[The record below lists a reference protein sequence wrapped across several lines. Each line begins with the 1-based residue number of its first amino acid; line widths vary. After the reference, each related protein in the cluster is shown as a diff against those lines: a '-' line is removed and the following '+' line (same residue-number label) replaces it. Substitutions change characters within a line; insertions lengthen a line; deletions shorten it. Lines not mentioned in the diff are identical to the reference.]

1 MNIVNF
7 TPVTALTGG
16 LLIGLSVALFFI
28 LNGRMIGISGIASN
42 FLISKDNRI
51 DNFLF
56 LVGLI
61 LGPFIYNLISGKE
74 INISISNSLILL
86 ITAGAMVG
94 FGTRLSSGCTSGHGI
109 SGIASN
115 FLVSKNNR
123 IENFLFLVGLIL
135 GPLIYNLIL
144 GKEINISISNSL
156 ILLIVGGTL
165 VGFGT
170 RLSSGCTSGH
180 GISGISRFSL
190 RSIIATITFMIV
202 GILTVLITGIL

>member
-42 FLISKDNRI
+42 FL
-51 DNFLF
+51 
-56 LVGLI
+56 
-61 LGPFIYNLISGKE
+61 
-74 INISISNSLILL
+74 
-86 ITAGAMVG
+86 
-94 FGTRLSSGCTSGHGI
+94 
-109 SGIASN
+109 
-115 FLVSKNNR
+115 VSKNNR

-135 GPLIYNLIL
+135 GPLIYNLIS
-144 GKEINISISNSL
+144 GKEINISISSSL
-156 ILLIVGGTL
+156 ILLIIGGTM

-170 RLSSGCTSGH
+170 RLSGGCTSGH

-190 RSIIATITFMIV
+190 RSIIATITFMLV

>member
-1 MNIVNF
+1 MNVVNF
-7 TPVTALTGG
+7 TPITALSGG
-16 LLIGLSVALFFI
+16 LLIGMSVALFFI
-28 LNGRMIGISGIASN
+28 LKGRMIGISGIASN
-42 FLISKDNRI
+42 FLVSKDNRI
-51 DNFLF
+51 ENFLF

-61 LGPFIYNLISGKE
+61 LGPLIYNLTSGKE

-86 ITAGAMVG
+86 ITAGAM
-94 FGTRLSSGCTSGHGI
+94 
-109 SGIASN
+109 
-115 FLVSKNNR
+115 
-123 IENFLFLVGLIL
+123 
-135 GPLIYNLIL
+135 
-144 GKEINISISNSL
+144 
-156 ILLIVGGTL
+156 

>member
-1 MNIVNF
+1 MNIINF
-7 TPVTALTGG
+7 TPVSALTGG
-16 LLIGLSVALFFI
+16 LLIGLSVSLFFI
-28 LNGRMIGISGIASN
+28 LNGRMI
-42 FLISKDNRI
+42 
-51 DNFLF
+51 
-56 LVGLI
+56 
-61 LGPFIYNLISGKE
+61 
-74 INISISNSLILL
+74 
-86 ITAGAMVG
+86 
-94 FGTRLSSGCTSGHGI
+94 GI

-135 GPLIYNLIL
+135 GPLIYNLIS
-144 GKEINISISNSL
+144 GKEINISISSSL
-156 ILLIVGGTL
+156 ILLIIGGAM

>member
-7 TPVTALTGG
+7 TPVSALSGG

-42 FLISKDNRI
+42 FLVSKD
-51 DNFLF
+51 
-56 LVGLI
+56 
-61 LGPFIYNLISGKE
+61 
-74 INISISNSLILL
+74 
-86 ITAGAMVG
+86 
-94 FGTRLSSGCTSGHGI
+94 
-109 SGIASN
+109 
-115 FLVSKNNR
+115 NR

-135 GPLIYNLIL
+135 GPLIYTFIL
-144 GKEINISISNSL
+144 GREINILISNSL
-156 ILLIVGGTL
+156 PLLTVGGIL

-170 RLSSGCTSGH
+170 KLSSGCTSGH

-202 GILTVLITGIL
+202 GILTVLIKNIL

>member
-7 TPVTALTGG
+7 TPISALSGG

-42 FLISKDNRI
+42 LLVSKNNRI

-56 LVGLI
+56 LI
-61 LGPFIYNLISGKE
+61 
-74 INISISNSLILL
+74 
-86 ITAGAMVG
+86 
-94 FGTRLSSGCTSGHGI
+94 
-109 SGIASN
+109 
-115 FLVSKNNR
+115 
-123 IENFLFLVGLIL
+123 GLIL
-135 GPLIYNLIL
+135 GPLIYNLVS
-144 GKEINISISNSL
+144 GKEINISISSSL
-156 ILLIVGGTL
+156 ILLIIGGSL

-202 GILTVLITGIL
+202 GILTVLVTGIL

>member
-7 TPVTALTGG
+7 TPVSALIGG

-28 LNGRMIGISGIASN
+28 LNGRMIGISG
-42 FLISKDNRI
+42 R
-51 DNFLF
+51 
-56 LVGLI
+56 
-61 LGPFIYNLISGKE
+61 
-74 INISISNSLILL
+74 
-86 ITAGAMVG
+86 
-94 FGTRLSSGCTSGHGI
+94 
-109 SGIASN
+109 ASN

-123 IENFLFLVGLIL
+123 VDNFLFLVGLIL
-135 GPLIYNLIL
+135 GPLIYSYIT
-144 GKEINISISNSL
+144 GKEINISISSSL
-156 ILLIVGGTL
+156 ILLIIGGAL

-190 RSIIATITFMIV
+190 RSIIATITFMVV

>member
-1 MNIVNF
+1 
-7 TPVTALTGG
+7 
-16 LLIGLSVALFFI
+16 
-28 LNGRMIGISGIASN
+28 MI
-42 FLISKDNRI
+42 
-51 DNFLF
+51 
-56 LVGLI
+56 
-61 LGPFIYNLISGKE
+61 
-74 INISISNSLILL
+74 
-86 ITAGAMVG
+86 
-94 FGTRLSSGCTSGHGI
+94 GI

-135 GPLIYNLIL
+135 GPLIYNLIS
-144 GKEINISISNSL
+144 GKEINISISSSL
-156 ILLIVGGTL
+156 ILLIIGGTL

-170 RLSSGCTSGH
+170 RISGGCTSGH